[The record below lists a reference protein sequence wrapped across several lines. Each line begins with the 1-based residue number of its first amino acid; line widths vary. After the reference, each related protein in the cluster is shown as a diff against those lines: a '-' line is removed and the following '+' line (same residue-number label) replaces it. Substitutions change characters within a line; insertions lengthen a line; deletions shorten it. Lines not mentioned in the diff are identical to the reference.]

1 VSLLSIH
8 DGSMHIDLGNN
19 QPTDLV
25 KQSIPFAYMAVSA
38 ASTDGASHSVQVYSD
53 ISAEWVSG
61 DGSLTVNWS
70 TNADSV
76 ITHQVQ
82 LASQI
87 PFTEINDHTQC
98 KMSSFSIFQRWLS
111 MIFTLLQMARHS
123 FQLLAYV
130 YPCF

>member
-1 VSLLSIH
+1 
-8 DGSMHIDLGNN
+8 MHLDLGNN

-25 KQSIPFAYMAVSA
+25 KQSIPFAYMAISA

-61 DGSLTVNWS
+61 DNSLTVNWS

-87 PFTEINDHTQC
+87 PFSEINDHTQC
-98 KMSSFSIFQRWLS
+98 KTTSFFVFERWLNIDIYAATDGS
-111 MIFTLLQMARHS
+111 AFFSTLSVRLPMFLNR
-123 FQLLAYV
+123 
-130 YPCF
+130 